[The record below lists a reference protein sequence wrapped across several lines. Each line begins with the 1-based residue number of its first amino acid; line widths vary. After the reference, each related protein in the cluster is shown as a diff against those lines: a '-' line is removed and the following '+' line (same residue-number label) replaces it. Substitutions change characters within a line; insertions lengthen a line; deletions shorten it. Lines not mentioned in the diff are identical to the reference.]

1 MPFASTALA
10 IGSIIAA
17 GVGGTEMGLQ
27 LSGAGQPSTP
37 KASTT
42 PSPLTAAQNQNQ
54 QTAVGQSLPNLQS
67 ITGGS
72 LSPEYAA
79 QFGALQSGTANDPQA
94 TGNIQA
100 AINQFFGLNAPGQS
114 GLTSSSSAPS
124 GGGGGILDLLSKPT
138 SGGTNS
144 APSLTGSSPGIQGWI
159 QQQLQGNNFTGL
171 QG

>member
-54 QTAVGQSLPNLQS
+54 QTAVGQTLPNLQNL
-67 ITGGS
+67 TGGS
-72 LSPEYAA
+72 LSPETSA
-79 QFGALQSGTANDPQA
+79 QYGALQSGTAGDPQA

-100 AINQFFGLNAPGQS
+100 AINQFFGLNRS
-114 GLTSSSSAPS
+114 E
-124 GGGGGILDLLSKPT
+124 
-138 SGGTNS
+138 
-144 APSLTGSSPGIQGWI
+144 
-159 QQQLQGNNFTGL
+159 
-171 QG
+171 